1 MLENQVAAQKHQEDK
16 SNLAKQVFRLTPI
29 VDVYETGEELVVMAD
44 LPGVEES
51 GLQLEVS
58 RGVLTLEAEIKA
70 AENEKPRGYYRQ
82 FRLSDRIDAD
92 AGNAALKD
100 GVLTLRLPKSE
111 GENRKKLRLKH
122 CTDAELSQ
130 G

>member
-82 FRLSDRIDAD
+82 FKLSDRIDAD
-92 AGNAALKD
+92 AGNAVLKD

-111 GENRKKLRLKH
+111 GEKPKKIAVKTLH
-122 CTDAELSQ
+122 
-130 G
+130 

>member
-100 GVLTLRLPKSE
+100 GVLTLRLPKSK
-111 GENRKKLRLKH
+111 GEKPKKIAVKTLH
-122 CTDAELSQ
+122 
-130 G
+130 

>member
-1 MLENQVAAQKHQEDK
+1 MDGNQVMDQKHQEDK
-16 SNLAKQVFRLTPI
+16 LNPAKQIFRLTPM
-29 VDVYETGEELVVMAD
+29 VDVYETEEELVVMAD

-70 AENEKPRGYYRQ
+70 AENEKQRGYYRQ

-92 AGNAALKD
+92 AGNAALKG
-100 GVLTLRLPKSE
+100 GVLTLRLPKSK
-111 GENRKKLRLKH
+111 GEKPKKIAVKTLH
-122 CTDAELSQ
+122 
-130 G
+130 